1 MSGLLAVTAGA
12 GIFLSQIDGA
22 QPSRASSALAPTV
35 TTSADG
41 PQGEQAARTGS
52 AAQEAPAAPLE
63 KVLEAQFQ
71 QQPNFYWCGPAA
83 ARNALA
89 ASGFAVTQADMAP
102 KLRTTTSGTDSA
114 FDVTRG
120 LNEVVGGNVYQTR
133 EIPGQSATPAEA
145 GQLQSDVVRA
155 VSTGRAVVAN
165 IVSTARDTNGVSHS
179 FDGGHYVAIVGYT
192 ENGQIV
198 KVADSANPNGDGTY
212 WMTTSNMANWIA
224 RRGYSF

>member
-1 MSGLLAVTAGA
+1 MAAGA
-12 GIFLSQIDGA
+12 GIVLSQIDGS
-22 QPSRASSALAPTV
+22 QPSRASSAVAPNV
-35 TTSADG
+35 TTSADRS
-41 PQGEQAARTGS
+41 QGEQAARTGS
-52 AAQEAPAAPLE
+52 AAPATPATPAAPLE
-63 KVLEAQFQ
+63 KVLSARFQ

-89 ASGFAVTQADMAP
+89 ASGFTVTQADMAP

-133 EIPGQSATPAEA
+133 EIRGQSATPAEI
-145 GQLQSDVVRA
+145 GQLQADVVRA
-155 VSTGRAVVAN
+155 VSAGRAVVAN
-165 IVSTARDTNGVSHS
+165 IVSSAKDTNGVSHT

-198 KVADSANPNGDGTY
+198 KVADSANPSGDGTY
-212 WMTTSNMANWIA
+212 WMTTTNIANWIA